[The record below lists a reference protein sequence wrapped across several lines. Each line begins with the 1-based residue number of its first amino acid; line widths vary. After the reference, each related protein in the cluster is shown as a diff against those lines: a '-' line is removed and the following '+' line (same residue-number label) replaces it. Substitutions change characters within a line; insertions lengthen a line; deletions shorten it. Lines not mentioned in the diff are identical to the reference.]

1 MVRYMEKASAIVVEQ
16 SGLTSHTV
24 IVGLNLGKPTIVGA
38 KDATKIIKDGDTI
51 TVDAITGR
59 IYKGE
64 AKVF

>member
-1 MVRYMEKASAIVVEQ
+1 MSPSFIILVASFA
-16 SGLTSHTV
+16 
-24 IVGLNLGKPTIVGA
+24 PTIVGA